1 MYYNVNKPVEV
12 ISGIKSQIPQN
23 RTDGDNGIGDWGVG
37 EPSGEECV
45 VLDSALKWKWN
56 SVRCVISASAVCVG
70 RPKGCMAPDARDVY
84 MLPAHSNLLSYRF
97 AS

>member
-1 MYYNVNKPVEV
+1 M
-12 ISGIKSQIPQN
+12 
-23 RTDGDNGIGDWGVG
+23 G

-70 RPKGCMAPDARDVY
+70 RPKGCVAPDARDVQ
-84 MLPAHSNLLSYRF
+84 NCISYRLVTSRVTIM
-97 AS
+97 ALRRW

>member
-1 MYYNVNKPVEV
+1 M
-12 ISGIKSQIPQN
+12 
-23 RTDGDNGIGDWGVG
+23 G

-70 RPKGCMAPDARDVY
+70 RPKGCMAPDARDVHTVF
-84 MLPAHSNLLSYRF
+84 PAYSDLLSDHF